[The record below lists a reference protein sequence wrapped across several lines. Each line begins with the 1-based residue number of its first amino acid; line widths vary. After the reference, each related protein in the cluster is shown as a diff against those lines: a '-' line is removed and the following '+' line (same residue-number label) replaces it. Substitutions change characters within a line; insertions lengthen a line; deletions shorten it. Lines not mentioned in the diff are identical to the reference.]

1 MTGEALRLDEQGEIA
16 TITLTR
22 PDRGNRI
29 DTVLLRELERV
40 CNHLEDAPPGTLGRA
55 LVLRAE
61 GADFSLGIDFEA
73 FDKSRPPDVHGFA
86 KWEKSVVRFE
96 RLPLATLGALHGR
109 VEGGGL
115 QLALACDLRIARRD
129 TVLRL
134 PEVHHG
140 YLPGMSTFRLAK
152 MIGLGRA
159 RRLILTAAPVTADE
173 ALAMGLVDAVV
184 DDLDVGVNEALAT
197 LGPVHP
203 VAVEMGRRLLLESY
217 ADTYEDAIGHFL
229 AAQDRCIRQT
239 EFLRNLRK

>member
-1 MTGEALRLDEQGEIA
+1 MTGETLRFDEQGEVS

-29 DTVLLRELERV
+29 DAGMLRELERV
-40 CNHLEDAPPGTLGRA
+40 MNGLEDAPPGRLGRA
-55 LVLRAE
+55 VVLRAE
-61 GADFSLGIDFEA
+61 GPDFSLGIDFQA
-73 FDKSRPPDVHGFA
+73 FDKSKPPDVHGFA

-96 RLPLATLGALHGR
+96 RLPLATIAAVHGR

-129 TVLRL
+129 AVLRL
-134 PEVHHG
+134 PEVQQG

-159 RRLILTAAPVTADE
+159 RRLILTAAAVPAEE
-173 ALAMGLVDAVV
+173 ALAIGLVDAVV
-184 DDLDVGVNEALAT
+184 DDLDAGVGEALAA

-203 VAVEMGRRLLLESY
+203 VAVEVGRRLLLESF
-217 ADTYEDAIGHFL
+217 ADDYEDAIGHFL

-239 EFLRNLRK
+239 EFLRNLKA